1 MLYAGVS
8 AGGAACADSWVTAC
22 GAQGPW
28 LLRAAGDEALKIE
41 APSTG
46 FALFKGKIIDCPE
59 TAAPVASV
67 GGALEANGA
76 FPGGCWAGTGS
87 WHAGVEGGKLLCTQ
101 KPNPALPHGCCDL
114 P

>member
-1 MLYAGVS
+1 MLYAAVS
-8 AGGAACADSWVTAC
+8 AGGAACADSWVAAC

-46 FALFKGKIIDCPE
+46 FALYKGKIIDCPE
-59 TAAPVASV
+59 AIVPIATV

-76 FPGGCWAGTGS
+76 FPGGCWAGGG
-87 WHAGVEGGKLLCTQ
+87 AGHGAAPRRGCQ
-101 KPNPALPHGCCDL
+101 ACMPCPAVFQALQDL